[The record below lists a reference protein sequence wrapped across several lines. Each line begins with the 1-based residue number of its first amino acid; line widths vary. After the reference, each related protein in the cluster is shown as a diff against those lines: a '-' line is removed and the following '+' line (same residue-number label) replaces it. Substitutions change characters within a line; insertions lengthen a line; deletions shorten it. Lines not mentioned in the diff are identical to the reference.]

1 MPKHRVKRNG
11 IFYIIPNDELYQ
23 RYRNGEAFID
33 KYGRLIDS
41 QTKRVVKELE
51 QIADERPIVLVQP
64 PKEHPFRDAARE
76 ALAGGL
82 RDVINM
88 GVDKLIYDG
97 IPFLWNEKVKP
108 AIVAYKEYVGNG
120 RKTKVEMMIE
130 EAQTQKETA
139 NIQIPAKPKA
149 ESSARTHMTEDEILE
164 EQRKAVLHYI
174 GLLESLTKLHNAG
187 VIDRDNV
194 LAQLTNPA
202 TIKQFNQT
210 ISENPNL
217 LEMTQHIKLTGLL
230 GRDLFQSGIFV
241 PIEAK
246 EIEVLATNNKQED

>member
-1 MPKHRVKRNG
+1 MSTHRVKQNG
-11 IFYIIPNDELYQ
+11 IIYVIPNDELYC

-33 KYGRLIDS
+33 KYGRLVDS
-41 QTKRVVKELE
+41 QTKRIIKEL
-51 QIADERPIVLVQP
+51 QPIADERPIVLVQP

-187 VIDRDNV
+187 MLDKSSA
-194 LAQLTNPA
+194 LEQLTNPTA
-202 TIKQFNQT
+202 IEQFNKT
-210 ISENPNL
+210 IAANPNL
-217 LEMTQHIKLTGLL
+217 LEMTQHIYLTGLL
-230 GRDLFQSGIFV
+230 GRDLFQNGKLV
-241 PIEAK
+241 PIQVC
-246 EIEVLATNNKQED
+246 EIERIAATDKQEE